1 MEMGKECRTETG
13 QMMELLNAFQKWGF
27 LTLRALFTLSVFLV
41 CPLHALEIRLKD
53 VVSIEGIRENQL
65 IGYGLVVGL
74 NGTGDTLKDAPF
86 ALETMVSM
94 LDRLGVNVRDKIAT
108 MKTKN
113 VAAVMV
119 TANLPAFGRQGSR
132 MDVSVSAIGTSQSLQ
147 GGTLLVTP
155 LLGADGG
162 VYAVA
167 QGPITIGGFSAAGLS
182 GSSVVKGVPTT
193 GRIASGAII
202 EKETGF
208 ELADVRQ
215 LKLSLHNPDFTT
227 AKRIEKA
234 INIFTHEKS
243 ARLLDNATVQL
254 TIPKGDTTDIAG
266 FLTAIEQLTFIPD
279 HIAKVVIDESNGVI
293 VMGDN
298 VRISKVAVSHGN
310 LTIRIAET
318 PQVSQPNP
326 FSTGG
331 QTEVVNRSQISVD
344 ETNDKKMTV
353 LPEGV
358 TLDALVKALNTLGVS
373 PRDMIT
379 ILRTIKAAG
388 ALQAEIEVL

>member
-1 MEMGKECRTETG
+1 M
-13 QMMELLNAFQKWGF
+13 
-27 LTLRALFTLSVFLV
+27 
-41 CPLHALEIRLKD
+41 
-53 VVSIEGIRENQL
+53 
-65 IGYGLVVGL
+65 
-74 NGTGDTLKDAPF
+74 
-86 ALETMVSM
+86 
-94 LDRLGVNVRDKIAT
+94 
-108 MKTKN
+108 
-113 VAAVMV
+113 
-119 TANLPAFGRQGSR
+119 
-132 MDVSVSAIGTSQSLQ
+132 
-147 GGTLLVTP
+147 
-155 LLGADGG
+155 
-162 VYAVA
+162 
-167 QGPITIGGFSAAGLS
+167 GGFRRPGFQ

-208 ELADVRQ
+208 ELANVRQ

-227 AKRIEKA
+227 AKRIEKV
-234 INIFTHEKS
+234 INHFTGENS

-254 TIPKGDTTDIAG
+254 TIPSGKKPDIAG

-279 HIAKVVIDESNGVI
+279 HVAKVVIDESNGVI

-344 ETNDKKMTV
+344 ENNEKKMTV